1 MPTPDDLMAACL
13 AGVLDDPRERLEL
26 AQHLERDAEDAQR
39 FREHVAMD
47 VALRLQFSDDALR
60 TQRLLANLRHLRER
74 RTTSRRQLVVQ
85 GVRSRLP
92 KRRAA
97 RQSPTPWLIAAALA
111 VAVGAA
117 LVVGF
122 WPQAATPQ
130 ATWQVVAVRGT
141 ATIDGAPLSMKTS
154 ITKAARIRTDATG
167 AVDLRHADGSRVD
180 LAASGELALN
190 PATSDGTLIEVVS
203 GRLTVDL
210 KTQPQ
215 DRPFI
220 FRTDHGQVRVV
231 GTAFTLDQHAQ
242 GCVVG
247 MHSGSV
253 QLRNPH
259 GDLTLNAGQQGVLHN
274 AHAPQLLRTPP
285 ADIVLRA
292 ADATITGAWQR
303 LSDPAA
309 GNGQALA
316 VSAVSVDPVPLD
328 TVTRSSAT
336 LHFIA
341 EANVTYHVWIRGRS
355 IGGTDN
361 DLAHDAF
368 ALHAPTA
375 ERSAQTSAAFLRDTL
390 GGWANDKAYFNGLA
404 CRPGYFWICGNYKPL
419 GQPEGLD
426 VQEPITVRFPRAGR
440 QTLVLFPVE
449 TPIAIDTIL
458 LSPSPRDR
466 PPPDHAPP

>member
-1 MPTPDDLMAACL
+1 MPVPDDLMAACL

-26 AQHLERDAEDAQR
+26 AQHLESDAEDARR
-39 FREHVAMD
+39 FREHMAMD
-47 VALRLQFSDDALR
+47 VALRLQFSDDAKR

-97 RQSPTPWLIAAALA
+97 RQSPIPWLIAATLA

-117 LVVGF
+117 LVAG
-122 WPQAATPQ
+122 WPQTATPQ
-130 ATWQVVAVRGT
+130 ATWQIVAVRGT
-141 ATIDGAPLSMKTS
+141 ATIDGTPLSAKTP
-154 ITKAARIRTDATG
+154 ITMAVRIRTDATG
-167 AVDLRHADGSRVD
+167 TVDLRYVDGSRVD
-180 LAASGELALN
+180 LGNSGELALN

-210 KTQPQ
+210 KPQPQ

-242 GCVVG
+242 GCVVD
-247 MHSGSV
+247 MRSGTV
-253 QLRNPH
+253 HLRNLY
-259 GDLTLNAGQQGVLHN
+259 GDLTLNAGQKGVLHN
-274 AHAPQLLRTPP
+274 AHAPHLLRTPP

-292 ADATITGAWQR
+292 TDATITGAWQR

-309 GNGQALA
+309 SNGQALA
-316 VSAVSVDPVPLD
+316 VTAVSVDPVPLD
-328 TVTRSSAT
+328 AVTRSSAT

-341 EANVTYHVWIRGRS
+341 EADVTYHVWIRGRT

-361 DLAHDAF
+361 DLTHDAF

-375 ERSAQTSAAFLRDTL
+375 ELSAQSSATFLRDTL
-390 GGWANDKAYFNGLA
+390 GVWANDKAYFNGLA
-404 CRPGYFWICGNYKPL
+404 RRAGYFWICGNYKPL
-419 GQPEGLD
+419 NQPEGLD
-426 VQEPITVRFPRAGR
+426 VQEPITVRFARAGR

-458 LSPSPRDR
+458 LSPTTRDR